1 MKILVIAAPDMLP
14 PELAANPDVVVVDP
28 ASIPEELMVALDEAA
43 GGMLGDADA
52 DGGEGPLTNWAGEE
66 EREHGMGGYGDDDEK
81 SGEGED
87 EDGAMNGEGDD
98 DDDDEKS
105 GEGDDEETDEPK
117 KLEGGSRGRGGR
129 GAPRF
134 DMRVSGRGAAVP
146 ALSKWANA
154 MGRGGR

>member
-28 ASIPEELMVALDEAA
+28 ASIPEELMMALDEAA

-52 DGGEGPLTNWAGEE
+52 AGGDGPLTDWAGEE
-66 EREHGMGGYGDDDEK
+66 EREHGMGGYGDDDDEK

-98 DDDDEKS
+98 DEKS
-105 GEGDDEETDEPK
+105 GEGDDDETDETDEPK
-117 KLEGGSRGRGGR
+117 KPKGGSRGRG
-129 GAPRF
+129 
-134 DMRVSGRGAAVP
+134 GRGAAVP